1 MARDRLLA
9 VGTTGQANFA
19 VTQAQVLQGQESLTC
34 LLACRLEILS
44 QLGSRLG
51 FVEAQSRRAVNG
63 PDATRPRA
71 PEALL
76 RQTMDDLNV
85 EFEFQLRRN
94 LRDWIA
100 AVAPGPDGGMPAPG
114 PADVG
119 RGGPAPPMTVTLSNP
134 AGVRNAAAQRE
145 LSGQVG
151 LAAGLGVPERNP
163 AAVRRAEA
171 PHSNRNCPMQ
181 RNRLAS
187 ASLLTALL
195 GLAACSV
202 ERVVEA
208 PPPPPGRSIPRP
220 RPMPRSP
227 APTSRPIPIARR
239 RSARRRMP
247 RPRPR

>member
-1 MARDRLLA
+1 MPDRRAVLLLPLLAAACGGRQDPVPIPPGPLSFRHLTPLPLNVANIQIAEDSPSAQPNDVGARLSPSAAEAVRIMARDRLLA

-63 PDATRPRA
+63 PDATRPQA

-119 RGGPAPPMTVTLSNP
+119 REDLPRASPM
-134 AGVRNAAAQRE
+134 
-145 LSGQVG
+145 
-151 LAAGLGVPERNP
+151 
-163 AAVRRAEA
+163 
-171 PHSNRNCPMQ
+171 
-181 RNRLAS
+181 AS
-187 ASLLTALL
+187 
-195 GLAACSV
+195 
-202 ERVVEA
+202 
-208 PPPPPGRSIPRP
+208 PRP
-220 RPMPRSP
+220 
-227 APTSRPIPIARR
+227 
-239 RSARRRMP
+239 
-247 RPRPR
+247 

>member
-1 MARDRLLA
+1 MPDRRAVLLLPLLAAACGGRQDPVPIPPGPLGFRHLTPLPLNVANIQIAEASPPAQPNDVGARLSPSAAEAVRIMARDRLLA

-100 AVAPGPDGGMPAPG
+100 TVAPGPDGGMPAPG

-119 RGGPAPPMTVTLSNP
+119 REDL
-134 AGVRNAAAQRE
+134 
-145 LSGQVG
+145 
-151 LAAGLGVPERNP
+151 
-163 AAVRRAEA
+163 
-171 PHSNRNCPMQ
+171 
-181 RNRLAS
+181 
-187 ASLLTALL
+187 
-195 GLAACSV
+195 
-202 ERVVEA
+202 
-208 PPPPPGRSIPRP
+208 PRP
-220 RPMPRSP
+220 
-227 APTSRPIPIARR
+227 
-239 RSARRRMP
+239 
-247 RPRPR
+247 

>member
-1 MARDRLLA
+1 MPDRRAVLLLPLLAAACGGRQDPVPIPPGPLSFRHLTPLPLNVATIQVAEDSPPAQPNDVGARLSPSAAEAVRIMARDRLLA

-119 RGGPAPPMTVTLSNP
+119 REDLPRASPM
-134 AGVRNAAAQRE
+134 E
-145 LSGQVG
+145 
-151 LAAGLGVPERNP
+151 
-163 AAVRRAEA
+163 
-171 PHSNRNCPMQ
+171 
-181 RNRLAS
+181 
-187 ASLLTALL
+187 
-195 GLAACSV
+195 
-202 ERVVEA
+202 
-208 PPPPPGRSIPRP
+208 RP
-220 RPMPRSP
+220 RP
-227 APTSRPIPIARR
+227 
-239 RSARRRMP
+239 
-247 RPRPR
+247 

>member
-1 MARDRLLA
+1 MPDRRAVLLLPLLAAACGGRQDPVPIPPGPLSFRHLTPLPLNVANIQIAEDSPPPQPNDVGARLSPSAAEAVRIMARDRLLA

-63 PDATRPRA
+63 PDATRPQA

-119 RGGPAPPMTVTLSNP
+119 REDLPRASPM
-134 AGVRNAAAQRE
+134 
-145 LSGQVG
+145 
-151 LAAGLGVPERNP
+151 
-163 AAVRRAEA
+163 
-171 PHSNRNCPMQ
+171 
-181 RNRLAS
+181 AS
-187 ASLLTALL
+187 
-195 GLAACSV
+195 
-202 ERVVEA
+202 
-208 PPPPPGRSIPRP
+208 PRP
-220 RPMPRSP
+220 
-227 APTSRPIPIARR
+227 
-239 RSARRRMP
+239 
-247 RPRPR
+247 